1 MPYIH
6 MLSDPGMNYT
16 LNRPLLDGTS
26 AARITEINAV
36 APQIKDYE
44 SWHAVWL
51 GLAKRAE
58 AEKRWIDAAS
68 YYHGAE
74 FYLPAG
80 EVRNGFYDDFARNWA
95 LGMKG
100 VGGVRAANQAH
111 HFAAHDILG
120 PRYDAEADG
129 AGQGATVDIAV
140 QGRRLPRN

>member
-26 AARITEINAV
+26 AARITEISAV

-111 HFAAHDILG
+111 DFAAHDILG
-120 PRYDAEADG
+120 PRYDVEADG
-129 AGQGATVDIAV
+129 AGQGATADIAV
-140 QGRRLPRN
+140 QGRRPPGN

>member
-26 AARITEINAV
+26 AARITEISAV

-68 YYHGAE
+68 KDGTKPKRGKQSGGTAIAATGD
-74 FYLPAG
+74 YL
-80 EVRNGFYDDFARNWA
+80 
-95 LGMKG
+95 
-100 VGGVRAANQAH
+100 
-111 HFAAHDILG
+111 
-120 PRYDAEADG
+120 
-129 AGQGATVDIAV
+129 
-140 QGRRLPRN
+140 

>member
-26 AARITEINAV
+26 AARITEISAV

-44 SWHAVWL
+44 RWHAVWL

-68 YYHGAE
+68 RRALVFATLLYLGE
-74 FYLPAG
+74 VIVPTLPA
-80 EVRNGFYDDFARNWA
+80 
-95 LGMKG
+95 
-100 VGGVRAANQAH
+100 
-111 HFAAHDILG
+111 IL
-120 PRYDAEADG
+120 
-129 AGQGATVDIAV
+129 
-140 QGRRLPRN
+140 

>member
-51 GLAKRAE
+51 GLAK
-58 AEKRWIDAAS
+58 
-68 YYHGAE
+68 
-74 FYLPAG
+74 
-80 EVRNGFYDDFARNWA
+80 ARRSRKA
-95 LGMKG
+95 
-100 VGGVRAANQAH
+100 
-111 HFAAHDILG
+111 
-120 PRYDAEADG
+120 
-129 AGQGATVDIAV
+129 VDRCRLV
-140 QGRRLPRN
+140 LPRRGVLSSRRARAPASSE